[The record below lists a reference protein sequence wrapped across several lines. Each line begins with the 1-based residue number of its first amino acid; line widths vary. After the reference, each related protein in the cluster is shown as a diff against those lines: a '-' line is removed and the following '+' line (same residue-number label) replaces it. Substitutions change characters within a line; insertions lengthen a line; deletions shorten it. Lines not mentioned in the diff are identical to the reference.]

1 MKITIETENDAEI
14 KKVEEF
20 LKNLK
25 PSKLQT
31 KRAGKTAK
39 IKKFLGYVHLNPIP
53 VDKVIIPDRAER
65 NAR

>member
-1 MKITIETENDAEI
+1 MKITIETENDEEI
-14 KKVEEF
+14 KKVEEI
-20 LKNLK
+20 LRNLK

-39 IKKFLGYVHLNPIP
+39 INKFFGYIQLNPIP

>member
-1 MKITIETENDAEI
+1 MKITIETENDEEI

-31 KRAGKTAK
+31 KRAGKAAK
-39 IKKFLGYVHLNPIP
+39 IKKFLSYVHLNSIP

>member
-1 MKITIETENDAEI
+1 MTVPLTFYES
-14 KKVEEF
+14 V
-20 LKNLK
+20 
-25 PSKLQT
+25 KLRT

-39 IKKFLGYVHLNPIP
+39 INKFLGYIHLNPIL